1 MITFAR
7 RFTLFNLIVWF
18 MYFDNKL
25 VWITGASSGIG
36 EYLAYALNEEGAR
49 LVLSSRKTDELNR
62 VKSRCKN
69 PDSVHVIPL
78 DVSDLDAIPKAV
90 EEVISSFGAID
101 ILINNAGISQRE
113 LALNTQLSVDR
124 QIMDVNYFGTI
135 ALTKAVAPHM
145 QARRVVEADLRRF
158 QQEGAA
164 AAHRIEQRRT
174 GKIGVPYR
182 SAYAASKHAL
192 HGFFDSLRAELYPDG
207 IRVSLI
213 CPGYVHTNV
222 TVNALRGDGSPNSVM
237 AESTKGGFSP
247 DVFAKKALKAIKK
260 QKREALIAKT
270 EGLAVLINRFAPAIF
285 ARIARGLKLK

>member
-1 MITFAR
+1 MPGG
-7 RFTLFNLIVWF
+7 FTLLNLIVWF

-62 VKSRCKN
+62 VKSRCKH

-78 DVSDLDAIPKAV
+78 DVSDQDAIPKAV
-90 EEVISSFGAID
+90 EEVISSFGSID

-145 QARRVVEADLRRF
+145 QTRRAGQIVV
-158 QQEGAA
+158 
-164 AAHRIEQRRT
+164 ISSVM

-222 TVNALRGDGSPNSVM
+222 TINALRGDGSPNSVM

-270 EGLAVLINRFAPAIF
+270 EGLAVLINRFAPGIF
-285 ARIARGLKLK
+285 ARIARSLKLK

>member
-62 VKSRCKN
+62 VKSRCKH

-78 DVSDLDAIPKAV
+78 DVSDQDAIPKAV

-145 QARRVVEADLRRF
+145 QARRAGQIVV
-158 QQEGAA
+158 
-164 AAHRIEQRRT
+164 ISSVM